1 MIQSRA
7 TFSIV
12 GIALLSS
19 ACTSPIHIIKP
30 DAKNPYDPVTQA
42 VVTFDTKFNP
52 AEPWHVDLDG
62 TDLTGFSPAPAPG
75 GSSTVPLSFAKG
87 GGHTIKAAAT
97 CGTFCAYNAEEVK
110 FTVPQLVYNS
120 TTYAS
125 TARDLKQFSAASVY
139 VGVQNFRSVPIT
151 VTIMETST
159 PSRVKLAVPG
169 GPFQPPGSAITVTI
183 PATTTK
189 ADFQVQGDVLGTYIL
204 GFSAPGVA
212 AGTGSGKV
220 QP

>member
-75 GSSTVPLSFAKG
+75 GSS
-87 GGHTIKAAAT
+87 
-97 CGTFCAYNAEEVK
+97 
-110 FTVPQLVYNS
+110 TVPQLVYNS